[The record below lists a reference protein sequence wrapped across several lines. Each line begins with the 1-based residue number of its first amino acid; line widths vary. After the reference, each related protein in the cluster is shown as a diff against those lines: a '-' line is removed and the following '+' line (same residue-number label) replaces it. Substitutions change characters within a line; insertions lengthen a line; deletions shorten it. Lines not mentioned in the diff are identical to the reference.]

1 MERRHALKLIPLS
14 LAGIAASGG
23 RAQAHDKTPLALQ
36 FTARM
41 REQLDRIKSTQ
52 SEVLLETSYRVAE
65 TIKNGHKCY
74 ISWDMGHRTTY
85 DIWPDRP
92 GDTDIFVK
100 DFPEKAEKGDLIIT
114 NAAASEELIAKLRK
128 FHEQGVFIIGGPRSW
143 GGDCIGSELI
153 VPEIRK
159 LKVRPLADLWIE
171 LYETAYGAV
180 VNVPGSPFPMGPSSG
195 GSGVMT
201 YWMITANAARL
212 LARSGTSFTVSGDEP
227 SSSAPANLADVNLP
241 LGDLYYEK
249 AVAQQRTI
257 DSERDSIGRIA
268 TMAVHSVLRGGRLY
282 IYSRYE
288 PYACAE
294 CFARRGG
301 LGLAFGVYGPPD
313 KLVLMDDPV
322 QLGKMD
328 LRFKPTSKDTVIMG
342 LARPD
347 DPDDLASLDY
357 FRKIGMRVA
366 SIGPATRDGVVPSG
380 RTVPKE
386 TDVHMGGAC
395 DTYGLFALPG
405 AKRKICPTSG
415 FMVNQS
421 LWAICLEI
429 AEQIIDRTGT
439 VPGIYL
445 NGAME
450 GGMERSDEVKK
461 LLRER
466 GY

>member
-1 MERRHALKLIPLS
+1 
-14 LAGIAASGG
+14 
-23 RAQAHDKTPLALQ
+23 
-36 FTARM
+36 
-41 REQLDRIKSTQ
+41 
-52 SEVLLETSYRVAE
+52 
-65 TIKNGHKCY
+65 
-74 ISWDMGHRTTY
+74 
-85 DIWPDRP
+85 
-92 GDTDIFVK
+92 
-100 DFPEKAEKGDLIIT
+100 
-114 NAAASEELIAKLRK
+114 
-128 FHEQGVFIIGGPRSW
+128 
-143 GGDCIGSELI
+143 LI
-153 VPEIRK
+153 VPEIRT
-159 LKVRPLADLWIE
+159 LKVRPFADLWIE

-180 VNVPGSPFPMGPSSG
+180 VNVPGSPYPMGPSSG

-201 YWMITANAARL
+201 YWMIIADAARL
-212 LARSGTSFTVSGDEP
+212 LARSGKSFTVYGDEP
-227 SSSAPANLADVNLP
+227 SLNPDAAQVNLNNP
-241 LGDLYYEK
+241 LGELYYEK
-249 AVAQQRTI
+249 AIAQQRTVDNEI
-257 DSERDSIGRIA
+257 DRIGRIA

-366 SIGPATRDGVVPSG
+366 SIGPAIRDGAVPGG

-386 TDVHMGGAC
+386 TDVHVGDTC
-395 DTYGLFALPG
+395 DTYGLFAIPG
-405 AKRKICPTSG
+405 AKQKICPTSG
-415 FMVNQS
+415 FMVNQF

-439 VPGIYL
+439 VPAIYL
-445 NGAME
+445 NGAIE

>member
-1 MERRHALKLIPLS
+1 
-14 LAGIAASGG
+14 
-23 RAQAHDKTPLALQ
+23 
-36 FTARM
+36 
-41 REQLDRIKSTQ
+41 
-52 SEVLLETSYRVAE
+52 
-65 TIKNGHKCY
+65 
-74 ISWDMGHRTTY
+74 MGHRTTY

-100 DFPEKAEKGDLIIT
+100 ELPAKAEKGDLIMT
-114 NAAASEELIAKLRK
+114 NAAATEEDLNRMRK

-159 LKVRPLADLWIE
+159 LKISVISDLWIE
-171 LYETAYGAV
+171 LYESAYGAV
-180 VNVPGSPFPMGPSSG
+180 VNVPGSPYPMGPSSG

-201 YWMITANAARL
+201 YWMITADAARL
-212 LARSGTSFTVSGDEP
+212 LSRNDKSFTVSGDEP
-227 SSSAPANLADVNLP
+227 VLNVNAAAVNLNRP
-241 LGDLYYEK
+241 LGDIYYK
-249 AVAQQRTI
+249 TVIDQQKTI
-257 DSERDSIGRIA
+257 ENEMDSISRIA
-268 TMAVHSVLRGGRLY
+268 EMAVHSVLRGGRFY

-294 CFARRGG
+294 CYARRGG
-301 LGLAFGVYGPPD
+301 LGMTFGVYGPPD
-313 KLVLMDDPV
+313 KLMLMDDPI

-328 LRFKPTSKDTVIMG
+328 LRFKPTARDTVLMG

-357 FRKIGMRVA
+357 FRKVGMRVA
-366 SIGPATRDGVVPSG
+366 AIGPATRDGAVPKS

-386 TDVHMGGAC
+386 ADVYAGSAC
-395 DTYGLFALPG
+395 DTYGLFSLPG
-405 AKRKICPTSG
+405 VKRKICPTSG
-415 FMVNQS
+415 FMVNQL
-421 LWAICLEI
+421 LWAICLDL
-429 AEQIIDRTGT
+429 AEQIIDRTGN

-450 GGMERSDEVKK
+450 GGMDRLDEVKK

>member
-1 MERRHALKLIPLS
+1 
-14 LAGIAASGG
+14 
-23 RAQAHDKTPLALQ
+23 
-36 FTARM
+36 
-41 REQLDRIKSTQ
+41 
-52 SEVLLETSYRVAE
+52 
-65 TIKNGHKCY
+65 
-74 ISWDMGHRTTY
+74 
-85 DIWPDRP
+85 
-92 GDTDIFVK
+92 
-100 DFPEKAEKGDLIIT
+100 
-114 NAAASEELIAKLRK
+114 
-128 FHEQGVFIIGGPRSW
+128 
-143 GGDCIGSELI
+143 I
-153 VPEIRK
+153 VPEIRT
-159 LKVRPLADLWIE
+159 LKVRPFADLWIE

-180 VNVPGSPFPMGPSSG
+180 VNVPGSPYPMGPSSG

-201 YWMITANAARL
+201 YWMIIADAARL
-212 LARSGTSFTVSGDEP
+212 LARSGKSFTVYGDEP
-227 SSSAPANLADVNLP
+227 SLNPDAAQVNLNNP
-241 LGDLYYEK
+241 LGELYYEK
-249 AVAQQRTI
+249 AIAQQRTVDNEI
-257 DSERDSIGRIA
+257 DRIGRIA

-347 DPDDLASLDY
+347 DPDDVASLDY

-366 SIGPATRDGVVPSG
+366 SIGPATRGGVVPGG

-386 TDVHMGGAC
+386 TDVHVGDAC
-395 DTYGLFALPG
+395 DTYGLFAIPG
-405 AKRKICPTSG
+405 VKQKICPTSG
-415 FMVNQS
+415 FMVNQF

-439 VPGIYL
+439 VPAIYL
-445 NGAME
+445 NGAIE